1 MVIYKSVTGRTVTIG
16 TYIIST
22 DPGIQLPE
30 EVEELNALVPKE
42 LEKVTI
48 SEVVILPAVVSFQD
62 TKPME
67 PASEEKSVKPQ

>member
-42 LEKVTI
+42 LEKVTT

>member
-1 MVIYKSVTGRTVTIG
+1 MVIYKSVTGRTVTVG

-42 LEKVTI
+42 LEKVTT